1 MNGFSDITPPLSES
15 SGSVSHF
22 WEWWLLG
29 VILGF
34 LVLSIATYFIVYAL
48 LKPSLKRAKRQIKCT
63 QCGST
68 QVGFV
73 AVKRN
78 IAFVLAIAFTYFF
91 VVLIFVGHAIP
102 SIVAGTFTS
111 LDYTILALIILPFL
125 WLLELAVIIR
135 SFPKIK
141 AICPNCGH
149 TWTL

>member
-1 MNGFSDITPPLSES
+1 METFPGFGNLGSDY
-15 SGSVSHF
+15 
-22 WEWWLLG
+22 WDWWLLG

-34 LVLSIATYFIVYAL
+34 LALSIATYFIVNAL
-48 LKPSLKRAKRQIKCT
+48 LKPSMKRAQRKIKCNH
-63 QCGST
+63 CGSA

-73 AVKRN
+73 SVKRN

-91 VVLIFVGHAIP
+91 VVLIFVGHALP
-102 SIVAGTFTS
+102 FIVAGTFSS
-111 LDYTILALIILPFL
+111 LDYTILTLIIVPFL